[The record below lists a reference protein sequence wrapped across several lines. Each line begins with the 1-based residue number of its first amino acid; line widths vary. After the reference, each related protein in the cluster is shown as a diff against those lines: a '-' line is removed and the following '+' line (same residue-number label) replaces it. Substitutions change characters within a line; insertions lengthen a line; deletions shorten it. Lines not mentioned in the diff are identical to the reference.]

1 MHKIS
6 VNNNEQLEGN
16 NEMSNENKLDNKTK
30 CCLLVLLQI
39 DRIAREQGYPEMML
53 DDKTKTDY
61 EDRLIAD
68 YEAGKKENE

>member
-30 CCLLVLLQI
+30 FGLLVLLQI

-53 DDKTKTDY
+53 DDKTKADY